1 MSDTGSPP
9 DGNHKSGIPPAKDA
23 GATRGRDA
31 RDTTPAPAVD
41 PAALLAFLRS
51 RRSERA
57 FSPEP
62 IDRAVL
68 ERLMAVAVTA
78 PSASNR
84 QPWRFVVVTEAER
97 RRQIAAAVRARAD
110 EMKAIIA
117 RSHHAEAF
125 GAYGDF
131 FHEPL
136 ERAAAIVVPYYRELR
151 DLTAELVASGGGD
164 PAEFEIGRAMQAELA
179 ATSAAVMLLLV
190 AAHAEGLGACWMAGP
205 MLGRAE
211 VSRLC
216 GVGAPWQMLGAV
228 ALGRR
233 VATGRNAPKPA
244 RKPMSHVVEFIE

>member
-1 MSDTGSPP
+1 MSPRGPH
-9 DGNHKSGIPPAKDA
+9 GNDESDALPVGDA
-23 GATRGRDA
+23 GATRDTDA
-31 RDTTPAPAVD
+31 TGPPAVD
-41 PAALLAFLRS
+41 PATVLAFLRS

-84 QPWRFVVVTEAER
+84 QPWRFVVVTEAAR

-110 EMKAIIA
+110 EMEAIIA
-117 RSHHAEAF
+117 RGHHAEDF

-164 PAEFEIGRAMQAELA
+164 PAEFDIGRAMQAELA
-179 ATSAAVMLLLV
+179 ATSAAVMLLLI

-216 GVGAPWQMLGAV
+216 GVGAPWHMLGAV
-228 ALGRR
+228 ALGHR
-233 VATGRNAPKPA
+233 VPADQPHAKPA
-244 RKPMSHVVEFIE
+244 RKPMSNVVEFIE